1 MTTVHPRP
9 YEPTHSNGG
18 QLRAM
23 FAAGA
28 DLLERHVETIN
39 GLNVF
44 PVPDGDTGTNMLL
57 TLRHMLSA
65 AEPGRASAGEAAAVM
80 AKGALMGARGNS
92 GVILSQF
99 FRGFASQL
107 EGHSNFGA
115 GELAASFEAARE
127 HSYKAVGEPVEGTM
141 LTVISWAARAATQS
155 AGTDGTLLG
164 LMDRV
169 CDASREAVELTPS
182 LLPILSEAGVVDS
195 GGLGLY
201 LILEGARASLRNEE
215 VDAKEV
221 DLPTQASTAAQAG
234 SGPGTVTGY
243 FLDSVADEAYGYC
256 TQFIVTGEK
265 LDPDGLRLMM
275 TSLASSTVVV
285 GDESMVKV
293 HVHVA
298 DPDRVLEIG
307 SSLGSVSQIKI
318 DDIDAQ
324 HERYADARRSE
335 SRPATL
341 AGTAEVGVVS
351 VAWGPGIEK
360 IFVELGAVGIISGG
374 DTMNPSVKQI
384 VAAVESA
391 GASAVI
397 LLPNNANI
405 VPAAVQASS
414 LCSKP
419 VTVVPTTTIP
429 QGIAAILA
437 FGLEMSLEE
446 NQEAMRDMLP
456 SVRSGEVSRAVRDAR
471 IGETAVRAG
480 QAIGLLERELVAAG
494 DDSTAVLLDILRHAE
509 VLEGALVTLYWGGDL
524 AEAAVDEV
532 LRSVESNFPGVEIEV
547 VYGGQPHYDYIV
559 SIE

>member
-1 MTTVHPRP
+1 MSTPAGWACT
-9 YEPTHSNGG
+9 SSW
-18 QLRAM
+18 RAP
-23 FAAGA
+23 A
-28 DLLERHVETIN
+28 
-39 GLNVF
+39 
-44 PVPDGDTGTNMLL
+44 PVC
-57 TLRHMLSA
+57 
-65 AEPGRASAGEAAAVM
+65 VM
-80 AKGALMGARGNS
+80 R
-92 GVILSQF
+92 
-99 FRGFASQL
+99 R
-107 EGHSNFGA
+107 
-115 GELAASFEAARE
+115 
-127 HSYKAVGEPVEGTM
+127 
-141 LTVISWAARAATQS
+141 
-155 AGTDGTLLG
+155 
-164 LMDRV
+164 
-169 CDASREAVELTPS
+169 
-182 LLPILSEAGVVDS
+182 
-195 GGLGLY
+195 
-201 LILEGARASLRNEE
+201 
-215 VDAKEV
+215 
-221 DLPTQASTAAQAG
+221 STRRRSIYQRRRRQRLQAG
-234 SGPGTVTGY
+234 SSPGTVTEH

-285 GDESMVKV
+285 GDDSMVKV

-324 HERYADARRSE
+324 HERFAVDRRSE
-335 SRPATL
+335 SRSATS
-341 AGTAEVGVVS
+341 ADTAEVGVVS
-351 VAWGPGIEK
+351 VAWGLGIEK

-391 GASAVI
+391 VASAVI

-456 SVRSGEVSRAVRDAR
+456 SVRSGEVGRAVRDAR
-471 IGETAVRAG
+471 FGGAAVRAG
-480 QAIGLLERELVAAG
+480 QAIGLLERKLVAAG
-494 DDSTAVLLDILRHAE
+494 DDSTSVLLDLLRHAE
-509 VLEGALVTLYWGGDL
+509 VLEGALVTLYWGVDL
-524 AEAAVDEV
+524 AEATVDEA

>member
-1 MTTVHPRP
+1 
-9 YEPTHSNGG
+9 
-18 QLRAM
+18 M

-28 DLLERHVETIN
+28 DLLERHVETVN

-65 AEPGRASAGEAAAVM
+65 AEPGHASAGEAAAVM
-80 AKGALMGARGNS
+80 ARGALMGARGNS

-99 FRGFASQL
+99 FRGFAAQL
-107 EGHSNFGA
+107 EGRSNFGA

-127 HSYKAVGEPVEGTM
+127 HSYKAVGEPVEGTI
-141 LTVISWAARAATQS
+141 LTVISWAARAATES
-155 AGTDGTLLG
+155 VDTDGTLLG

-182 LLPILSEAGVVDS
+182 LLPTLREAGVVDS

-215 VDAKEV
+215 IDAKEI
-221 DLPTQASTAAQAG
+221 DLPTQASTAMQAG
-234 SGPGTVTGY
+234 SHPVTVSEH

-256 TQFIVTGEK
+256 TQFIVAGER
-265 LDPDGLRLMM
+265 LDPDGLRARMA
-275 TSLASSTVVV
+275 SLASSTVVV

-307 SSLGSVSQIKI
+307 SSLGRVSQIKI

-324 HERYADARRSE
+324 HERYAVDRRSE
-335 SRPATL
+335 FRSASS
-341 AGTAEVGVVS
+341 AETAEVGVVS

-360 IFVELGAVGIISGG
+360 IFVELGAVGIIPGG
-374 DTMNPSVKQI
+374 DTMNPSVERI
-384 VAAVESA
+384 VAAAESA
-391 GASAVI
+391 GTGAVI
-397 LLPNNANI
+397 ILPNNANI
-405 VPAAVQASS
+405 VPAAVQASTV
-414 LCSKP
+414 CSKP

-437 FGLEMSLEE
+437 FSLDMSLEE

-471 IGETAVRAG
+471 IGGMAVRAG

-494 DDSTAVLLDILRHAE
+494 DDSTAVLLDLLRHAE
-509 VLEGALVTLYWGGDL
+509 VSGGDLVTLYWGGDL
-524 AEAAVDEV
+524 AEAAVDET
-532 LRSVESNFPGVEIEV
+532 LRRVESAFPGVEAEAA
-547 VYGGQPHYDYIV
+547 YGGQPHYEYIV

>member
-1 MTTVHPRP
+1 MTTVHSRP
-9 YEPTHSNGG
+9 YESTHFGGG

-65 AEPGRASAGEAAAVM
+65 AEPVHASAGEAAAVM
-80 AKGALMGARGNS
+80 ARGALMGARGNS

-141 LTVISWAARAATQS
+141 LTVISWAARAATES
-155 AGTDGTLLG
+155 AGTDAALPG

-169 CDASREAVELTPS
+169 CDACREAVELTPS
-182 LLPILSEAGVVDS
+182 LLPILREAGVVDS

-215 VDAKEV
+215 INATEI
-221 DLPTQASTAAQAG
+221 DLPTQASTAALAG
-234 SGPGTVTGY
+234 SDPGTVSEH

-265 LDPDGLRLMM
+265 LDPDGLRMTM

-307 SSLGSVSQIKI
+307 SSLGRVSQIKI

-324 HERYADARRSE
+324 HERYAVDRRSE
-335 SRPATL
+335 LWSSSAEN
-341 AGTAEVGVVS
+341 AEVGVVS
-351 VAWGPGIEK
+351 VAWGRGIQK
-360 IFVELGAVGIISGG
+360 IFVELGALGIISGG
-374 DTMNPSVKQI
+374 DTMNPSVEQI
-384 VAAVESA
+384 VSAAESA
-391 GASAVI
+391 ESSAVI

-405 VPAAVQASS
+405 VPSAVQAST

-429 QGIAAILA
+429 QGIAAMLA
-437 FGLEMSLEE
+437 FSLEMSLEE
-446 NQEAMRDMLP
+446 NQEAMRNILP
-456 SVRSGEVSRAVRDAR
+456 SVRSGEISRAVRGAR
-471 IGETAVRAG
+471 IGGMAVHAG

-494 DDSTAVLLDILRHAE
+494 DDSMTVLLDLLRRAE
-509 VLEGALVTLYWGGDL
+509 VTEGALVTLYWGGDL
-524 AEAAVDEV
+524 AEAAVDET
-532 LRSVESNFPGVEIEV
+532 LHRVESTFPGVEVEV
-547 VYGGQPHYDYIV
+547 AYGGQPHYEYIV

>member
-1 MTTVHPRP
+1 MTTVHSHP
-9 YEPTHSNGG
+9 YESTQSDGVR
-18 QLRAM
+18 LRAM

-28 DLLERHVETIN
+28 DLLERHVETVN

-65 AEPGRASAGEAAAVM
+65 AEPDHASAGEAAAIM
-80 AKGALMGARGNS
+80 ASGALMGARGNS

-107 EGHSNFGA
+107 EGCSNFGA

-127 HSYKAVGEPVEGTM
+127 HSYKAVGQPIEGTI
-141 LTVISWAARAATQS
+141 LTVISWAARAATES
-155 AGTDGTLLG
+155 VDTDRALLG

-182 LLPILSEAGVVDS
+182 LLPILREAGVVDS

-215 VDAKEV
+215 IDAKEI
-221 DLPTQASTAAQAG
+221 DLPTQASTWMKAG
-234 SGPGTVTGY
+234 SNLVTVSEH

-256 TQFIVTGEK
+256 TQFILAGEK
-265 LDPDGLRLMM
+265 LDPDGLRTRMA
-275 TSLASSTVVV
+275 SLASSTVVV
-285 GDESMVKV
+285 GDASMVKV

-307 SSLGSVSQIKI
+307 SSLGRVSQIKI

-324 HERYADARRSE
+324 HERYAFDRRSE
-335 SRPATL
+335 SRSSPSAEN
-341 AGTAEVGVVS
+341 AEVGVVS
-351 VAWGPGIEK
+351 VAWGRGIEK
-360 IFVELGAVGIISGG
+360 IFVELGALGIISGG
-374 DTMNPSVKQI
+374 DTMNPSVEQI
-384 VAAVESA
+384 VAVAESA
-391 GASAVI
+391 EASAVI

-405 VPAAVQASS
+405 VPSAVQAST

-419 VTVVPTTTIP
+419 MTVVPTTTVP
-429 QGIAAILA
+429 QGIAALLA
-437 FGLEMSLEE
+437 FSLDMSLEE

-471 IGETAVRAG
+471 IGAMAVSAG

-494 DDSTAVLLDILRHAE
+494 DDTTAVLLDLLRHAD
-509 VLEGALVTLYWGGDL
+509 VSEGDLVTLYWGGGL
-524 AEAAVDEV
+524 AEATVDET
-532 LRSVESNFPGVEIEV
+532 LRRVESTFPGVEAEAA
-547 VYGGQPHYDYIV
+547 YGGQPHYEYVV

>member
-1 MTTVHPRP
+1 MTAVHPRP
-9 YEPTHSNGG
+9 YEPTHSDGG
-18 QLRAM
+18 QLRDM

-28 DLLERHVETIN
+28 DLLERHVETVN

-65 AEPGRASAGEAAAVM
+65 AEPGHASAGEAAAVM

-155 AGTDGTLLG
+155 AGTDGALLS

-182 LLPILSEAGVVDS
+182 LLPILREAGVVDS

-201 LILEGARASLRNEE
+201 LILEGARASLCNEE

-221 DLPTQASTAAQAG
+221 DLPTQASAADQAG
-234 SGPGTVTGY
+234 SSPGTVTEH

-293 HVHVA
+293 HVHVS
-298 DPDRVLEIG
+298 DPGRVLEIG
-307 SSLGSVSQIKI
+307 ASLGSVSQIKI

-324 HERYADARRSE
+324 HERYAVDRRSE
-335 SRPATL
+335 SLPATS
-341 AGTAEVGVVS
+341 ADTAEVGVVS
-351 VAWGPGIEK
+351 VAWGLGIEK

-374 DTMNPSVKQI
+374 DTMNPSVAQI
-384 VAAVESA
+384 VAAAESA

-446 NQEAMRDMLP
+446 NQEAMRNMLP

-471 IGETAVRAG
+471 IGGTAVRAG

-494 DDSTAVLLDILRHAE
+494 DDSTAVLLDLLRYAE

-524 AEAAVDEV
+524 AEAAVDEA

-547 VYGGQPHYDYIV
+547 VYGGQPYYDYIV

>member
-9 YEPTHSNGG
+9 YEPTHSDGG

-65 AEPGRASAGEAAAVM
+65 AEPGHASAGEAAAVM

-155 AGTDGTLLG
+155 ADTDGALLR

-182 LLPILSEAGVVDS
+182 LLPILREAGVVDS

-215 VDAKEV
+215 IDATEV
-221 DLPTQASTAAQAG
+221 DLPTQASTAAPAG
-234 SGPGTVTGY
+234 SSPGTVTEH

-324 HERYADARRSE
+324 HERFAVDRRSE
-335 SRPATL
+335 SRSPTS
-341 AGTAEVGVVS
+341 AGQSAEVGVVS
-351 VAWGPGIEK
+351 VAWGLGIEK

-384 VAAVESA
+384 VGAVESA
-391 GASAVI
+391 GLAPSYF
-397 LLPNNANI
+397 
-405 VPAAVQASS
+405 
-414 LCSKP
+414 C
-419 VTVVPTTTIP
+419 PTTPTSCRP
-429 QGIAAILA
+429 LYRRHLCA
-437 FGLEMSLEE
+437 
-446 NQEAMRDMLP
+446 P
-456 SVRSGEVSRAVRDAR
+456 SR
-471 IGETAVRAG
+471 
-480 QAIGLLERELVAAG
+480 
-494 DDSTAVLLDILRHAE
+494 
-509 VLEGALVTLYWGGDL
+509 
-524 AEAAVDEV
+524 
-532 LRSVESNFPGVEIEV
+532 
-547 VYGGQPHYDYIV
+547 
-559 SIE
+559 